1 MVSMSAGGRGSGRR
15 DRDRT
20 ELKVVVINL
29 RVAAQIRGMFAG
41 DSSTESGD

>member
-1 MVSMSAGGRGSGRR
+1 VGRP
-15 DRDRT
+15 D
-20 ELKVVVINL
+20 ELKGVVINL